1 MPSTITIGGVDLAQ
15 LRALIA
21 ASRAVACGMV
31 HESVPRDAAG
41 QPPQHAIEP
50 DGYAR
55 PVLCSADRRATQLA
69 CSHSTA
75 RQPLRQAIVALQA
88 RDCADSAALDEL
100 LEDWI
105 RLDAA
110 LGTLDHRRYA
120 AETRLADAV
129 RDGLVGTLDGERSIA
144 ALVREH
150 RDLARGLDALR
161 DRVLAAIDRLPVS

>member
-1 MPSTITIGGVDLAQ
+1 MTGAPGAAELTR
-15 LRALIA
+15 LRALIV
-21 ASRAVACGMV
+21 ASRAVVCGMV

-41 QPPQHAIEP
+41 QPLLHAIEP

-55 PVLCSADRRATQLA
+55 PALCSATRRGTQLA

-75 RQPLRQAIVALQA
+75 RLPLRQAIEALQA
-88 RDCADSAALDEL
+88 RDGADAAALETL
-100 LEDWI
+100 LEDWM

-129 RDGLVGTLDGERSIA
+129 RAGTAGTFDGERPIA
-144 ALVREH
+144 ALVQEH
-150 RDLARGLDALR
+150 RDLARGLDALK
-161 DRVLAAIDRLPVS
+161 DRVLAAIDRSGS

>member
-1 MPSTITIGGVDLAQ
+1 MPSTIATESTELTR

-31 HESVPRDAAG
+31 HEAVPRDAAG
-41 QPPQHAIEP
+41 QPRQHAVEP

-55 PVLCSADRRATQLA
+55 PALCSADRRATQLA

-88 RDCADSAALDEL
+88 RDGADTAVLGTL
-100 LEDWI
+100 LEDWV

-110 LGTLDHRRYA
+110 LGTLDHHRYA
-120 AETRLADAV
+120 AETRLADGV
-129 RDGLVGTLDGERSIA
+129 RQGVTETIEEERSIA

>member
-1 MPSTITIGGVDLAQ
+1 MTGAAELAR
-15 LRALIA
+15 LRALIM

-41 QPPQHAIEP
+41 QPLPHAVEP

-55 PVLCSADRRATQLA
+55 PALCSATRRGTQLA
-69 CSHSTA
+69 CSHSAA
-75 RQPLRQAIVALQA
+75 RLPLRQAIEALQA
-88 RDCADSAALDEL
+88 LDGAEMAALGTL

-129 RDGLVGTLDGERSIA
+129 RTGTAGTVDGERSIA
-144 ALVREH
+144 ALVQEH
-150 RDLARGLDALR
+150 RDLSRGLDALK
-161 DRVLAAIDRLPVS
+161 DRVLAELDRLPTS

>member
-1 MPSTITIGGVDLAQ
+1 MTAPGAAELAR

-41 QPPQHAIEP
+41 QPLQHAVEP

-55 PVLCSADRRATQLA
+55 PALCSATRRGTQLA
-69 CSHSTA
+69 CSHSAA
-75 RQPLRQAIVALQA
+75 RVPLRQAIEALQA
-88 RDCADSAALDEL
+88 QDGAEMAALETL
-100 LEDWI
+100 LKDWI
-105 RLDAA
+105 RLDTA

-129 RDGLVGTLDGERSIA
+129 RAGTDDIEDGRRPIA
-144 ALVREH
+144 ALVQEH
-150 RDLARGLDALR
+150 RDLARGLDALK
-161 DRVLAAIDRLPVS
+161 DRVLAAIDRSGS